1 MKIRGLDRDDHQDRG
16 LKGRG
21 LSGFERG
28 KNQDEGL
35 DRRAGIDEDKTG
47 DAERSG
53 ADLKKEDRVEG
64 DVDIREETS
73 GREQRRGER
82 RGSEESMEMDLDD

>member
-35 DRRAGIDEDKTG
+35 DRRAGIEQDKTG
-47 DAERSG
+47 VDGRSG
-53 ADLKKEDRVEG
+53 SDLVKDVRVE
-64 DVDIREETS
+64 VDTREEAG